1 MAVLLSAH
9 EISKTFGAQTLFQDL
24 TFSLESAQKIGLIG
38 PNGAGKSTLLQILA
52 GLQTVDGGKLSRS
65 NGLVLGYLEQN
76 PVFKPDETVFAAIA
90 EATNDPY
97 DGDNL
102 SFVQELISR
111 LDLESEEAGSD
122 RLVEE
127 LSGGWKKRVAL
138 ARELVKKP
146 NLLLLDEPTNHLDL
160 QSILWLEEF
169 LVDQRSLAVMTVT
182 HDRLFL
188 QKTCDTIFDLDRRN
202 PEGLIK
208 FKGSY
213 AEFVEF
219 KEAALDA
226 QKNLELSRSNVL
238 RRETEWLRRGA
249 KARQTKQKSRIER
262 AGDLAQ
268 EVRDLRD
275 RNMNRRIDMDFGEIG
290 RGPKK
295 LIEAKGISKKIG
307 DRYLFKDFSFIL
319 GPKTRV
325 GILGKNGSGKSTLI
339 RHLVGTET
347 PQVGSVF
354 LADKAGIAYFEQQ
367 KENLDPSVSLLRT
380 ICPEGDYVHV
390 QGQPVFARSY
400 LSRFHFRGDQMDL
413 PVGKLSGGERSR
425 ILIAKLMLQSEP
437 ILVLDEPTNDLD
449 IATLDVLEKAL
460 TEFSGAVILVT
471 HDRYFMDQVAN
482 QILALTGTDG
492 EIQKFADYFQWEA
505 WIESEKANK
514 SSSTKRGDNSSK
526 LSNVKKNRL
535 SYKDQREL
543 DQIEGKILE
552 AEQQLESLKALLNDP
567 QISKDYSRLAELT
580 QDLKTQQSQVD
591 SLYLR
596 WNELSK
602 SSGQ

>member
-65 NGLVLGYLEQN
+65 NGLTLGYLEQN
-76 PVFKPDETVFAAIA
+76 PVFKPEDTVFSAIA

-97 DGDNL
+97 DGENL
-102 SFVQELISR
+102 SFVQELISK

-122 RLVEE
+122 RLVEH

-160 QSILWLEEF
+160 QSILWLEDF
-169 LVDQRSLAVMTVT
+169 LVDQNSLAVLTVT

-188 QKTCDTIFDLDRRN
+188 QKTCDTIFDLDRRH
-202 PEGLIK
+202 PDGLIK
-208 FKGSY
+208 FKGTY

-219 KEAALDA
+219 KESTLES
-226 QKNLELSRSNVL
+226 QRNLEMSRKNVL

-262 AGDLAQ
+262 AGQLAE
-268 EVRDLRD
+268 EVRDLRQ
-275 RNMNRRIDMDFGEIG
+275 RNLDRRIDMDFGAIG

-339 RHLVGTET
+339 RHLVGQEQ
-347 PQVGSVF
+347 PESGSVF
-354 LADKAGIAYFEQQ
+354 LADQAGIAYFEQQ
-367 KENLDPSVSLLRT
+367 KEGIDPKVSLLRT

-449 IATLDVLEKAL
+449 IATLDVLENAL
-460 TEFSGAVILVT
+460 TEFPGAVILVT

-482 QILALTGTDG
+482 QILALTGNDG
-492 EIQKFADYFQWEA
+492 EVQKFADYFQWEA
-505 WIESEKANK
+505 WLATKPDDQKTTKESVQQLNPQKAK
-514 SSSTKRGDNSSK
+514 A
-526 LSNVKKNRL
+526 KKL
-535 SYKDQREL
+535 SYKDQRDL
-543 DQIEGKILE
+543 DQMEGKILE
-552 AEQQLESLKALLNDP
+552 AEQKLEA
-567 QISKDYSRLAELT
+567 I
-580 QDLKTQQSQVD
+580 KTQLTEPSVLNNYNQLTSLTADLEKQQKEVD
-591 SLYLR
+591 QLYQR
-596 WNELSK
+596 WNQLTNS
-602 SSGQ
+602 